1 VRELRLAGR
10 MTQMEFAEKA
20 DLSLNYV
27 GEIERGE
34 KMVSLETIVRLSTAL
49 GLKGAELMA
58 KAGL

>member
-1 VRELRLAGR
+1 
-10 MTQMEFAEKA
+10 MEFAEKA